1 MGLPLSQ
8 SSVDNVTGQFELF
21 FQQMSVGRNSFVS
34 IVKQPLQVINNP
46 NSELLA
52 GYGPD
57 NQNIIDISYIPE
69 TGIFPCVTI
78 YPRTLNMDKFA
89 SIKFQID
96 LNQVLIKVKEDARD
110 FILNGTKTERVYVD
124 NMLYIPQNTPVIQ
137 NFFGLK
143 YYYFKLN
150 EVQ

>member
-1 MGLPLSQ
+1 MSLPIPQ
-8 SSVDNVTGQFELF
+8 SSISNVTGQFELF
-21 FQQMSVGRNSFVS
+21 FQQMSSGRNSFVS
-34 IVKQPLQVINNP
+34 VVKQPLQIINNT
-46 NSELLA
+46 NSDLLA
-52 GYGPD
+52 GYGQD
-57 NQNIIDISYIPE
+57 NQNISDIGYIPE

-78 YPRTLNMDKFA
+78 YPRTMNLDKFA
-89 SIKFQID
+89 TMKFQLD
-96 LNQVLIKVKEDARD
+96 LNQVLVKVKENARD

-124 NMLYIPQNTPVIQ
+124 NIAYIPQNTPVIQ